1 MFVSRAYFRLWWF
14 AAPSAAR
21 LSPVT
26 TEKSADDLRLV
37 VLGARGSI
45 PVSGAEFLAYGGST
59 TSFAVADGSIVRAFI
74 DAGTGLISFNSHK
87 LELSG
92 SVPVFLTHYHWDHI
106 QGVSM
111 LSEVWAGACLFTFYG
126 PEDPEP
132 MLTRSITPPWFPVA
146 LGEAPEPVAFR
157 SLDGPVVAPGMTVTS
172 FPIQHPQGAVGYKV
186 DGPNR
191 SVAIVTDHESSPDS
205 DEVIAKAIDGVDV
218 LIHDAQY
225 LPSEVDSHIG
235 WGHSTWVNAVAMAK
249 RVGATELVLTSHA
262 PSRSD
267 SDIDAMVSDAVA
279 EFPNTVAAGPGMVV
293 SL

>member
-1 MFVSRAYFRLWWF
+1 MLVSRAYFRLWWF
-14 AAPSAAR
+14 AAPTVAR

-26 TEKSADDLRLV
+26 SDKSAEGLRLI

-59 TSFAVADGSIVRAFI
+59 TSFAVADGSIVKAFI
-74 DAGTGLISFNSHK
+74 DAGTGLISFNSHG

-126 PEDPEP
+126 PDDPEP
-132 MLTRSITPPWFPVA
+132 MLTRSIAPPWFPVA
-146 LGEAPEPVAFR
+146 LDEAPEPVAFR
-157 SLDGPVVAPGMTVTS
+157 SLDGPVVSPGMTVTS
-172 FPIQHPQGAVGYKV
+172 FPIQHPQGAVGY
-186 DGPNR
+186 
-191 SVAIVTDHESSPDS
+191 
-205 DEVIAKAIDGVDV
+205 DGVDV

-225 LPSEVDSHIG
+225 LPAEVDSHIG

-249 RVGATELVLTSHA
+249 RVGATELILTSHA

-267 SDIDAMVSDAVA
+267 SDIDAMISDAVA

>member
-1 MFVSRAYFRLWWF
+1 M
-14 AAPSAAR
+14 
-21 LSPVT
+21 T
-26 TEKSADDLRLV
+26 TDKSAEGLRLV

-45 PVSGAEFLAYGGST
+45 PVSGAEFLVYGGST
-59 TSFAVADGSIVRAFI
+59 TSFAVADGSIVTAFI
-74 DAGTGLISFNSHK
+74 DAGTGLISFNSHG
-87 LELSG
+87 LELAG

-132 MLTRSITPPWFPVA
+132 MLTRAITPPWFPVA
-146 LGEAPEPVAFR
+146 LIDAPEPVAFR
-157 SLDGPVVAPGMTVTS
+157 SLDGPVALHGVTVTS
-172 FPIQHPQGAVGYKV
+172 FPIQHPQDGVGYKIE
-186 DGPNR
+186 GPNR
-191 SVAIVTDHESSPDS
+191 SLAIVTDHESAPDC
-205 DEVIAKAIDGVDV
+205 DDVIAKAIDGVDV

-225 LPSEVDSHIG
+225 LPSEAESHVG

-249 RVGATELVLTSHA
+249 RVGASELILTSHE

-267 SDIDAMVSDAVA
+267 TDLDAMVADAVV
-279 EFPNTVAAGPGMVV
+279 EFPNTVVAGPGLVV